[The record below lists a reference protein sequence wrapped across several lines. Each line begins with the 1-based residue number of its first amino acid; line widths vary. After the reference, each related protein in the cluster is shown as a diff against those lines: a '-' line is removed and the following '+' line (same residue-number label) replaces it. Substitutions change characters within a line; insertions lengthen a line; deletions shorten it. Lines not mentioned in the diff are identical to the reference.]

1 MNPKTLLLLE
11 YPKILARLKAYAG
24 FTGSADLAESLR
36 PTSSLEKALDLQ
48 QQTREARLLI
58 SRYSDLSFQ
67 GAVDL
72 RPMVDQTLHG
82 ITLEAVELLAI
93 RNTLVISRNAKRV
106 FEEHAP
112 DALSLAGHAAN
123 LSEGLGL
130 VDLINKTI
138 SERGEVLDGASEALS
153 RIRSEMKV
161 THARLMERL
170 SRYLNDPNSAH
181 MLQEALITQR
191 GGRYV
196 LPLKSEFKGRIKAI
210 IHDQSASGATLF
222 IEPIAVVEWNN
233 KYRELE
239 LQERDEVL
247 RVLRELSVRVAEQ
260 AESLNMTMAAMSIL
274 DLALMKA
281 RYADDLGAVEPV
293 LLPFIPNPSPHHPGS
308 TIRLRRARHPLLDP
322 AKAVPIDFEL
332 DPETFSVVLTG
343 PNTGGKTVT
352 LKTVGLAV
360 LMAQSGLQVLAQ
372 SGSQLSVFRDVFADI
387 GDEQSIE
394 QSLSTF
400 SGHITQLVRVLKKAD
415 YRSLVLLD
423 ELGAGTDPQEGSA
436 LARAVLSHLLNRRI
450 TCVVA
455 THYPELKAFAHAT
468 KGVTNASLEFD
479 LETLRPTYHLI
490 IGLPGRSNALA
501 IAERLG
507 LRQDIIDAARSE
519 LDPTEL
525 HAEDLLDEIHR
536 QRDLARENYEASEK
550 ARREAEAARQ
560 KTSARLAQL
569 EADKNA
575 ILQKAEGQAE
585 AELEALRAEL
595 EKMRREMARMKEP
608 AEKTEQVTQL
618 LENLAVVEEQQEKK
632 AKKQA
637 RAPRPRRPEG
647 QIQVGEKVLV
657 RRLGT
662 EGTVMSVDAE
672 GLEIQVGMLRLR
684 VRPTDV
690 DRRVAVVEPVAVE
703 KLAAVVTG
711 RTALPTVDSPGLEL
725 DLRGQRVDEAL
736 DALDSYLERGFTA
749 GLIFGRI
756 IHGRGTGAL
765 RQAIREALR
774 QSSYIKR
781 WESGGE
787 KEGGDGVSVV
797 FFEGH

>member
-1 MNPKTLLLLE
+1 MLE

-24 FTGSADLAESLR
+24 FSGSAELAEGLR

-72 RPMVDQTLHG
+72 RLMVDQTLHG

-519 LDPTEL
+519 LDPTKL

-550 ARREAEAARQ
+550 ARQEAEAVRQ
-560 KTSARLAQL
+560 KASARLAQL

-608 AEKTEQVTQL
+608 AEKTEQVAQL

-637 RAPRPRRPEG
+637 RVPRPRRAEG

-662 EGTVMSVDAE
+662 EGTVTSVDAE

-690 DRRVAVVEPVAVE
+690 DRRVAEPVAVE
-703 KLAAVVTG
+703 KPAAVVAG
-711 RTALPTVDSPGLEL
+711 RTALPMVDSPGLEL

>member
-1 MNPKTLLLLE
+1 MLE
-11 YPKILARLKAYAG
+11 FPKILARLKAYAG

-293 LLPFIPNPSPHHPGS
+293 LLPFVPNPSPHHPGS

-550 ARREAEAARQ
+550 ARQEAEAVRQ
-560 KTSARLAQL
+560 KASARLAQL

-608 AEKTEQVTQL
+608 AEKTEQVAQL
-618 LENLAVVEEQQEKK
+618 LENLAVVEEKQEKK

-662 EGTVMSVDAE
+662 EGTVTSVDVE

-703 KLAAVVTG
+703 KPAAVVTG

>member
-1 MNPKTLLLLE
+1 MLE
-11 YPKILARLKAYAG
+11 FPKILARLKAYAG

-550 ARREAEAARQ
+550 ARREAEAVRQ
-560 KTSARLAQL
+560 KASARLAQL

-662 EGTVMSVDAE
+662 EGTVTSVDVE
-672 GLEIQVGMLRLR
+672 ELEIQVGMLRLR

>member
-58 SRYSDLSFQ
+58 SHYSDLSFQ

-618 LENLAVVEEQQEKK
+618 LENLAVVEEKQEKK

-662 EGTVMSVDAE
+662 EGTVMSVDPE

>member
-1 MNPKTLLLLE
+1 MNPKTLILLE
-11 YPKILARLKAYAG
+11 FPKILARLKAYAG

-58 SRYSDLSFQ
+58 SHYSDLSFQ

>member
-1 MNPKTLLLLE
+1 MLE
-11 YPKILARLKAYAG
+11 FPKILARLKAYAG

-58 SRYSDLSFQ
+58 SHYSDLSFQ

-618 LENLAVVEEQQEKK
+618 LENLAVVEEKQEKK

-662 EGTVMSVDAE
+662 EGTVTSVDAE

>member
-1 MNPKTLLLLE
+1 MNPKTLILLE

-662 EGTVMSVDAE
+662 EGTVMSVDPE

>member
-1 MNPKTLLLLE
+1 MLE
-11 YPKILARLKAYAG
+11 FPKILARLKAYAG

-308 TIRLRRARHPLLDP
+308 TIRLRRAQHPLLDP

-618 LENLAVVEEQQEKK
+618 LENLAVVEEKQEKK

-736 DALDSYLERGFTA
+736 DALDSYLERGFAA

>member
-550 ARREAEAARQ
+550 ARQEAEAVRQ
-560 KTSARLAQL
+560 KASARLAQL

-618 LENLAVVEEQQEKK
+618 LENLAVVEEKQEKK

-662 EGTVMSVDAE
+662 EGTVTSVDAE